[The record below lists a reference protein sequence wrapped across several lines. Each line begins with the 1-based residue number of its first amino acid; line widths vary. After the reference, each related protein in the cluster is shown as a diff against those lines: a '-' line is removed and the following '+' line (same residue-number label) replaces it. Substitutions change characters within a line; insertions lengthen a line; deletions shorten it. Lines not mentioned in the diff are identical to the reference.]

1 MSDRLFFRS
10 VLPGIIFCILLLFN
24 SNVFALADVTLAWDP
39 PALNTDG
46 SDFVPD
52 SGDEYI
58 IYYGTEPD
66 TYSPQGINVGNST
79 TGVVPGLTEG
89 VTYYFSVTITQSGNE
104 SGLADEISYYI
115 NIPAAGTD
123 ITVNDSVS
131 PVNDLQIP
139 FGNITV
145 GSTSNQTVTVTNDGD
160 EDLLV
165 GSIAQ
170 SNPLAA
176 PFSIINDNCSGQ
188 TVSVLSSCT
197 LTVRF
202 SPAGT
207 AVFSD
212 SFDIPSNDSDEN
224 PVTVSVSGTGQPQPV
239 PDITVSDSVSPGDN
253 QQIPFGNITEGSTS
267 SQTVTVTNDGN
278 TGLAIGSIAQS
289 NPLAVPFSIVN
300 DNCSG
305 QTINTSS
312 NCTLTV
318 RFSPSAAG
326 AFNDSFDIPSNDS
339 DENPVTV
346 SVSGTGQAQT
356 LPDITVTD
364 SVAPTDN
371 QQITFGGITEGNVS
385 NQTVTVTN
393 NGNSDLVIG
402 SIAQSNTL
410 TAPFSILND
419 TCSEQSVGPASN
431 CTLTV
436 RFSPSATVAFNDSF
450 DIPSNDSD
458 ENPVTVSVSG
468 TGEALPVP
476 DVAVTD
482 SVAPAS
488 DQQIPFGDLT
498 EGLTSD
504 KIISIVNNGSAD
516 LDIGYIAQ
524 SNQIGLPFSISD
536 DNCSGQTLSVSSSC
550 TLTVRFSP
558 DTIGSFNDSF
568 DIPSNDPDEDPVT
581 ITVSGTG
588 LSSIV
593 NNPPS
598 VPALIYPAN
607 GQEGVGE
614 SVDFQW
620 EESIDPDKDPVTY
633 YLYYS
638 EDADFSD
645 DTPVIIASLENNNV
659 HYAGVGSFGTVLIV
673 IALFTF
679 FIAIAKNRKRITVL
693 ITILIIA
700 GMLLTSCGEV
710 DDLLGDIIPFLK
722 DVTNGVS
729 RTVTGLVTGGS
740 YCWKVIAD
748 DGSGGQSESGTNCFG
763 T

>member
-1 MSDRLFFRS
+1 MLDRLFMRTIF
-10 VLPGIIFCILLLFN
+10 PGIIFCMLVLFN
-24 SNVFALADVTLAWDP
+24 SNAFALADITLAWDP
-39 PALNTDG
+39 PTLNTDG

-58 IYYGTEPD
+58 IYYGTESGS
-66 TYSPQGINVGNST
+66 YSFQSINVGNST
-79 TGVVPGLTEG
+79 TGVVPDLAEG

-104 SGLADEISYYI
+104 SGLADEIIYYI
-115 NIPAAGTD
+115 DIAASGPNISVT
-123 ITVNDSVS
+123 DSVS

-139 FGNITV
+139 FGEITE

-170 SNPLAA
+170 SNTLAV

-188 TVSVLSSCT
+188 TVSVSSSCT

-202 SPAGT
+202 SPASN

-212 SFDIPSNDSDEN
+212 SFDIPSNDSDET
-224 PVTVSVSGTGQPQPV
+224 PVTVNVSGTGQSQPV
-239 PDITVSDSVSPGDN
+239 PDITVTDSVSPGDN
-253 QQIPFGNITEGSTS
+253 QQIPFGNITEGNTS

-278 TGLAIGSIAQS
+278 TGLVIGSIAQS
-289 NPLAVPFSIVN
+289 NALAAPFSIVN

-312 NCTLTV
+312 NCMMTV
-318 RFSPSAAG
+318 RFSPSATG
-326 AFNDSFDIPSNDS
+326 MFNDSFDIPSNDS

-346 SVSGTGQAQT
+346 SVSGTGQSQT
-356 LPDITVTD
+356 LPDIAVND

-371 QQITFGGITEGNVS
+371 QQIPFGNITEGNIS
-385 NQTVTVTN
+385 NQTVTIGNT
-393 NGNSDLVIG
+393 GNSDLVIG

-410 TAPFSILND
+410 SAPFSIVND
-419 TCSEQSVGPASN
+419 NCSGQTINTSSN
-431 CTLTV
+431 CMLTV
-436 RFSPSATVAFNDSF
+436 RFSPSATGMFNDSF

-468 TGEALPVP
+468 SGEALPVP
-476 DVAVTD
+476 DITVTD
-482 SVAPAS
+482 SVNPAA
-488 DQQIPFGDLT
+488 DQQIPFGDLA
-498 EGLTSD
+498 EGLSSD

-516 LDIGYIAQ
+516 LDIGNIAQ
-524 SNQIGLPFSISD
+524 SNQIGLPFSILG
-536 DNCSGQTLSVSSSC
+536 DNCSGQTVIASSNC
-550 TLTVRFSP
+550 TLTVRFLP
-558 DTIGSFNDSF
+558 DTMGSFNDSF
-568 DIPSNDPDEDPVT
+568 DIPSNDPDEDPVI

-588 LSSIV
+588 LSSLA
-593 NNPPS
+593 NNAPS
-598 VPALIYPAN
+598 IPTLVYPAN

-620 EESIDPDKDPVTY
+620 EESTDPDKDPITY

-638 EDADFSD
+638 DDADFSD

-659 HYAGVGSFGTVLIV
+659 QYASIGSFGTILIV
-673 IALFTF
+673 MALFTF
-679 FIAIAKNRKRITVL
+679 IIGIAKNRKRMSVL
-693 ITILIIA
+693 IAILVIA
-700 GMLLTSCGEV
+700 GMLLTSCGEI
-710 DDLLGDIIPFLK
+710 DNLLGGIIPFLA
-722 DVTNGVS
+722 DAGNGIS

-740 YCWKVIAD
+740 YCWKVVAD